1 MSLVS
6 SPRWFRGVQIGL
18 GALTIT
24 LSIFALALPG
34 FTFLSVVVLLS
45 VILLFVGIEKVI
57 SGIFLENKSR
67 WATIGLGI
75 LVLIFAGMAM
85 AFPLAAAFVLVI
97 FMGVSLLFNGVA
109 RIVEGMTGRHS
120 GMSRAFLIG
129 VGILALII
137 SVLVLSFPLFGIVLA
152 GTIIAIGLLI
162 TGIQMVFAGVSR
174 TKIQTVLTPLE
185 RLTKLHEGGAILTIL
200 NLS

>member
-18 GALTIT
+18 GALTII

-34 FTFLSVVVLLS
+34 FTFLSVVILLS

-57 SGIFLENKSR
+57 SGIFLQNKSR

-85 AFPLAAAFVLVI
+85 AFPLAAAFVIVI
-97 FMGVSLLFNGVA
+97 FLGVSLLFNGVA

-137 SVLVLSFPLFGIVLA
+137 SVLVLSFPLFGIELA

-162 TGIQMVFAGVSR
+162 TGIQMVFAGFSR
-174 TKIQTVLTPLE
+174 TKAQNRADVT
-185 RLTKLHEGGAILTIL
+185 
-200 NLS
+200 

>member
-1 MSLVS
+1 LSLVS
-6 SPRWFRGVQIGL
+6 RPRWFWGVQIGL
-18 GALTIT
+18 GALAII

-34 FTFLSVVVLLS
+34 FTFLSIVVLLS

-162 TGIQMVFAGVSR
+162 TGIQMVFAGASR
-174 TKIQTVLTPLE
+174 TKVQNRTDIP
-185 RLTKLHEGGAILTIL
+185 
-200 NLS
+200 

>member
-6 SPRWFRGVQIGL
+6 PPRWFRGVQIGL
-18 GALTIT
+18 GALTII

-174 TKIQTVLTPLE
+174 TKVQNRTDTP
-185 RLTKLHEGGAILTIL
+185 
-200 NLS
+200 

>member
-18 GALTIT
+18 GALTII

-57 SGIFLENKSR
+57 SGIFLQNKSR

-85 AFPLAAAFVLVI
+85 AFPLAAAFVIVI

-137 SVLVLSFPLFGIVLA
+137 SVLVLSFPLFGIELA

-162 TGIQMVFAGVSR
+162 TGIQMVFAGFSR
-174 TKIQTVLTPLE
+174 TKAQYRAGVT
-185 RLTKLHEGGAILTIL
+185 
-200 NLS
+200 

>member
-34 FTFLSVVVLLS
+34 FTFLSIVVLLS

>member
-18 GALTIT
+18 GALTII

-57 SGIFLENKSR
+57 SGIFLQNKSR

-85 AFPLAAAFVLVI
+85 AFPLAAAFVIVI
-97 FMGVSLLFNGVA
+97 FIGVSLLFNGVA

-137 SVLVLSFPLFGIVLA
+137 SVLVLSFPLFGIELA

-162 TGIQMVFAGVSR
+162 TGIQMVFAGFSR
-174 TKIQTVLTPLE
+174 TKAQNRAGVT
-185 RLTKLHEGGAILTIL
+185 
-200 NLS
+200 

>member
-1 MSLVS
+1 
-6 SPRWFRGVQIGL
+6 
-18 GALTIT
+18 
-24 LSIFALALPG
+24 
-34 FTFLSVVVLLS
+34 
-45 VILLFVGIEKVI
+45 
-57 SGIFLENKSR
+57 
-67 WATIGLGI
+67 
-75 LVLIFAGMAM
+75 MAM

-174 TKIQTVLTPLE
+174 TKVQNRTDTP
-185 RLTKLHEGGAILTIL
+185 
-200 NLS
+200 

>member
-6 SPRWFRGVQIGL
+6 PPRWFRGVQIGL
-18 GALTIT
+18 GALTII

-162 TGIQMVFAGVSR
+162 TGIQMVFAGASR
-174 TKIQTVLTPLE
+174 TKVQNRTDTP
-185 RLTKLHEGGAILTIL
+185 
-200 NLS
+200 

>member
-18 GALTIT
+18 GALTII

-57 SGIFLENKSR
+57 SGIFLQNKSR

-85 AFPLAAAFVLVI
+85 AFPMAAAFVIVI
-97 FMGVSLLFNGVA
+97 FIGVSLLFNGVA

-120 GMSRAFLIG
+120 DMSRAFLIG

-137 SVLVLSFPLFGIVLA
+137 SVLVLSFPLFGIELA

-162 TGIQMVFAGVSR
+162 TGIQMVFAGFSR
-174 TKIQTVLTPLE
+174 TKAQYRAGVT
-185 RLTKLHEGGAILTIL
+185 
-200 NLS
+200 

>member
-1 MSLVS
+1 LSLVS
-6 SPRWFRGVQIGL
+6 PPRWFRGVQIGL
-18 GALTIT
+18 GALTII

-162 TGIQMVFAGVSR
+162 TGIQMVFAGFSR
-174 TKIQTVLTPLE
+174 TKVQNRTDIP
-185 RLTKLHEGGAILTIL
+185 
-200 NLS
+200 

>member
-1 MSLVS
+1 
-6 SPRWFRGVQIGL
+6 
-18 GALTIT
+18 
-24 LSIFALALPG
+24 
-34 FTFLSVVVLLS
+34 
-45 VILLFVGIEKVI
+45 
-57 SGIFLENKSR
+57 
-67 WATIGLGI
+67 
-75 LVLIFAGMAM
+75 MAM

-109 RIVEGMTGRHS
+109 RIVEGITGRHS

-174 TKIQTVLTPLE
+174 TKVQNRTDTP
-185 RLTKLHEGGAILTIL
+185 
-200 NLS
+200 

>member
-18 GALTIT
+18 GALTII

-57 SGIFLENKSR
+57 SGIFLQNKSR

-85 AFPLAAAFVLVI
+85 AFPLAAAFVIVI

-137 SVLVLSFPLFGIVLA
+137 SALVLSFPLFGIELA

-162 TGIQMVFAGVSR
+162 TGIQMVFAGFSR
-174 TKIQTVLTPLE
+174 TKAQNRADVT
-185 RLTKLHEGGAILTIL
+185 
-200 NLS
+200 

>member
-18 GALTIT
+18 GALTII

-57 SGIFLENKSR
+57 SGIFLQNKSR

-85 AFPLAAAFVLVI
+85 AFPLAAAFVIVI
-97 FMGVSLLFNGVA
+97 FIGVSLLFNGVA

-120 GMSRAFLIG
+120 DMSRAFLIG

-137 SVLVLSFPLFGIVLA
+137 SVLVLSFPLFGIELA

-162 TGIQMVFAGVSR
+162 TGIQMVFAGFSR
-174 TKIQTVLTPLE
+174 TKAQYRAGVT
-185 RLTKLHEGGAILTIL
+185 
-200 NLS
+200 

>member
-1 MSLVS
+1 
-6 SPRWFRGVQIGL
+6 
-18 GALTIT
+18 
-24 LSIFALALPG
+24 LPG

-57 SGIFLENKSR
+57 SGIFLQNKSR

-85 AFPLAAAFVLVI
+85 AFPLAAAFVIVI

-120 GMSRAFLIG
+120 DMSRAFLIG

-137 SVLVLSFPLFGIVLA
+137 SVLVLSFPLFGIELA

-162 TGIQMVFAGVSR
+162 TGIQMVFAGFSPTR
-174 TKIQTVLTPLE
+174 TQDRADIT
-185 RLTKLHEGGAILTIL
+185 
-200 NLS
+200 

>member
-6 SPRWFRGVQIGL
+6 PPRWFRGVQIGL
-18 GALTIT
+18 GALTII

-174 TKIQTVLTPLE
+174 TKVQTVLTPLE

-200 NLS
+200 NLT

>member
-18 GALTIT
+18 GALTII

-34 FTFLSVVVLLS
+34 FIFLSVVVLLS

-57 SGIFLENKSR
+57 SGIFLQNKSR

-85 AFPLAAAFVLVI
+85 AFPMAAAFVIVI
-97 FMGVSLLFNGVA
+97 FIGVSLLFSGVA
-109 RIVEGMTGRHS
+109 RIVEGMIGRHS

-137 SVLVLSFPLFGIVLA
+137 SVLVLSFPLFGIELA

-162 TGIQMVFAGVSR
+162 TGIQMVFAGFSR
-174 TKIQTVLTPLE
+174 TKAQNRADVT
-185 RLTKLHEGGAILTIL
+185 
-200 NLS
+200 

>member
-1 MSLVS
+1 
-6 SPRWFRGVQIGL
+6 
-18 GALTIT
+18 
-24 LSIFALALPG
+24 
-34 FTFLSVVVLLS
+34 
-45 VILLFVGIEKVI
+45 
-57 SGIFLENKSR
+57 
-67 WATIGLGI
+67 
-75 LVLIFAGMAM
+75 
-85 AFPLAAAFVLVI
+85 
-97 FMGVSLLFNGVA
+97 MGVSLLFNGVA

-174 TKIQTVLTPLE
+174 TKVQNRTDTP
-185 RLTKLHEGGAILTIL
+185 
-200 NLS
+200 

>member
-18 GALTIT
+18 GALTII

-57 SGIFLENKSR
+57 SGIFLQNKSR

-85 AFPLAAAFVLVI
+85 AFPMAAAFVIVI
-97 FMGVSLLFNGVA
+97 FMGVSLLFKGVA

-137 SVLVLSFPLFGIVLA
+137 SVLVLSFPLFGIELA

-162 TGIQMVFAGVSR
+162 TGIQMVFAGFSR
-174 TKIQTVLTPLE
+174 TKAQNRADVT
-185 RLTKLHEGGAILTIL
+185 
-200 NLS
+200 

>member
-1 MSLVS
+1 MSLHAKIFIENNSLSLVS
-6 SPRWFRGVQIGL
+6 PPRWFRGVQIGL
-18 GALTIT
+18 GALTII

-109 RIVEGMTGRHS
+109 RIVEGITGRHS

-174 TKIQTVLTPLE
+174 TKVQNRTDTP
-185 RLTKLHEGGAILTIL
+185 
-200 NLS
+200 

>member
-18 GALTIT
+18 GALTII

-57 SGIFLENKSR
+57 SGIFLQNKSR

-85 AFPLAAAFVLVI
+85 AFPLAAAFVIVI

-137 SVLVLSFPLFGIVLA
+137 SVLVLSFPLFGIELA

-162 TGIQMVFAGVSR
+162 TGIQMVFAGFSR
-174 TKIQTVLTPLE
+174 TKAQNRADVT
-185 RLTKLHEGGAILTIL
+185 
-200 NLS
+200 